1 MMTAVRLDHA
11 LKELTGAVASR
22 TRAAAMLAD
31 AVRGEALRVWQPV
44 RVGDWTA
51 RTWMEAADCPPAEAL
66 ARARRLHI
74 DGEAWAGWL
83 ASVRV
88 LRRPSKDDVLAAL
101 IEESREAEAAGE
113 SIPTMAEYWVRVA
126 LRLEHK
132 RFAAPSKP
140 LRETVWK
147 MARDVDGF
155 RMRKQGRRKYLDQF
169 SPVT

>member
-1 MMTAVRLDHA
+1 MRISDWSSDVCSSDL
-11 LKELTGAVASR
+11 
-22 TRAAAMLAD
+22 

-88 LRRPSKDDVLAAL
+88 LRRPSKDDELAAL
-101 IEESREAEAAGE
+101 IEESRAVEAARSE
-113 SIPTMAEYWVRVA
+113 ARRVGNECVST
-126 LRLEHK
+126 RSS
-132 RFAAPSKP
+132 RWAPSH
-140 LRETVWK
+140 
-147 MARDVDGF
+147 
-155 RMRKQGRRKYLDQF
+155 
-169 SPVT
+169 